1 MNNPGWDM
9 YVFRDGRRAVTGSEL
24 TASLTSALRRWRT
37 ASETTFEDC
46 ALRALIAAG
55 ELECTLLDAGGSE
68 PDSCN
73 DSPEIIASEMTDA
86 TAASFLAGYKQ
97 SQSLGNSLGLVL
109 QKAKQIPVAARYEVS
124 VQEGF
129 AYYALHPRKVAILVD
144 QLAEEWVD
152 SLAVK
157 PRMAVLGIRSIGLT
171 LSAVACAALRL
182 RGVQCERISVRPTG
196 HPYDRSLP
204 VTPELQRWIERRRD
218 AEFLIVDEGPG
229 ISGSSFL
236 AVAEALGECGIED
249 GRIQL
254 IGSRAVDPATLRA
267 ANAAERWAKYR
278 FHVMQSAPL
287 APAEAGESLSG
298 GTWRKYFQCEEGSVA
313 AAWPALEPAKFLA
326 RDQRSL
332 FKFEGFGG
340 YGEAIGARAKLLA
353 DCGFLPRYLGNRRG
367 FGQYELVPGRVLNL
381 CDRSDELL
389 ERMADYLALRSTR
402 FLSDA
407 AQTPELEKM
416 LRWNWQLEYGEE
428 LKRNESQLRVK
439 RAVVCDGRMMPHKW
453 LRTDAGELLKLDS
466 GGHGDNHFFPGPCD
480 IAWDVA
486 GAIVE
491 WEMQGEVRERFVRGY
506 EAGTGDSISS
516 RLAPYLLAYAT
527 FSLGWA
533 RMAALAVQGEYDEA
547 LLERDYRR
555 YRAIAQGL
563 RQEQGALETLEKGG
577 GANEGSSLRSA

>member
-1 MNNPGWDM
+1 M
-9 YVFRDGRRAVTGSEL
+9 FRDGRRAVTGSGL
-24 TASLTSALRRWRT
+24 RTSLTSALRGWRT

-55 ELECTLLDAGGSE
+55 ELECTLLDADDGTPRS
-68 PDSCN
+68 DSRSV
-73 DSPEIIASEMTDA
+73 SPENNSSKIIASEITDA
-86 TAASFLAGYKQ
+86 TAAAFLAGYKQ
-97 SQSLGNSLGLVL
+97 SHGQSLELAL
-109 QKAKQIPVAARYEVS
+109 QKARQIAVAARYEVS

-129 AYYALHPRKVAILVD
+129 AYYALHPRKVALLVD

-152 SLAVK
+152 PLAAKRRV
-157 PRMAVLGIRSIGLT
+157 AVLGIRSIGLT

-196 HPYDRSLP
+196 HPYDRSLAM
-204 VTPELQRWIERRRD
+204 TPELQRWIERWRD

-236 AVAEALGECGIED
+236 AVAEALGECGIE
-249 GRIQL
+249 GERIHL
-254 IGSRAVDPATLRA
+254 VGSRAVDPATLRA
-267 ANAAERWAKYR
+267 ANAAGRWAKYR

-298 GTWRKYFQCEEGSVA
+298 GTWRRYFRCEEGPVA
-313 AAWPALEPAKFLA
+313 AVWPALESAKFLS

-340 YGEAIGARAKLLA
+340 YGEAIGTKAKLLA
-353 DCGFLPRYLGNRRG
+353 DRGFSPRYLGNSRG
-367 FGQYELVPGRVLNL
+367 FGRYELAPGHVLNRR
-381 CDRSDELL
+381 DRSDELL
-389 ERMADYLALRSTR
+389 ERMADYLALRATR

-407 AQTPELEKM
+407 AQTPELETM
-416 LRWNWQLEYGEE
+416 LRWNWQLEFGEE
-428 LKRNESQLRVK
+428 LNRDESRLQVK
-439 RAVVCDGRMMPHKW
+439 RAVVCDGRMMPDKW

-466 GGHGDNHFFPGPCD
+466 GSHGDNHFFPGPCD

-491 WEMQGEVRERFVRGY
+491 WEMRGDVRERFVRGY
-506 EAGTGDSISS
+506 EARAGDSISS

-547 LLERDYRR
+547 LLERDYKR

-563 RQEQGALETLEKGG
+563 RQEQGALEIPEKGA
-577 GANEGSSLRSA
+577 GANVGSSRRSA